1 MMLLSFQT
9 WDEACASYEATG
21 AEARR
26 FAAIAGH
33 PGAVKVIRA
42 VVNFYHQGVDDES
55 AQERV
60 KGEPADRSEL
70 ARDYFQL
77 EFPAEL

>member
-1 MMLLSFQT
+1 MILLSFQT
-9 WDEACASYEATG
+9 WDEAVAEYEASG

-42 VVNFYHQGVDDES
+42 HVTFFHEVLDDVDPRGD
-55 AQERV
+55 
-60 KGEPADRSEL
+60 KGEG
-70 ARDYFQL
+70 ARDAQGQL
-77 EFPAEL
+77 PGL